1 MKRPKELSKSSQ
13 KEATEVGI
21 IIDKNTRVIVQNIT
35 GTQGSFHT
43 RLMLDYCTKIVAGV
57 TPGKGGKDF
66 NGIPVFDT
74 VEEAKAKYSPNASI
88 IFVPAP
94 FAADAALE
102 AMENGLKTIVIITEH
117 IPIRDAINVMAY
129 AKQVKATIIGPNTPG
144 IITPGAC
151 KLGIMPSH
159 IFKSGG
165 VGLVSRSGTLTYE
178 IAAGLSN
185 KWLGQSTCLGLGG
198 DPITGLNFIDALD
211 MFEKDSQTKAV
222 VLIGEIG
229 GNLEELAAQH
239 IAAREYSKPV
249 VAFIAGR
256 SAPSGKRMGHAG
268 AIVMG
273 KAGTAENKIDAFRKA
288 GVEVAEKPGDVAE
301 MLAKR
306 LVSKR

>member
-1 MKRPKELSKSSQ
+1 MRQLSELCKSSLR
-13 KEATEVGI
+13 EATNMGI
-21 IIDKNTRVIVQNIT
+21 IVDGNTRAIVQNIT
-35 GTQGSFHT
+35 GTQGSFHAK
-43 RLMLDYCTKIVAGV
+43 LMINYGTKIVAGV

-66 NGIPVFDT
+66 DGIPVYDT
-74 VEEAKAKYSPNASI
+74 VEEAKLQHAPNASI

-102 AMENGLKTIVIITEH
+102 SLENGLNTIVIITEH
-117 IPIRDAINVMAY
+117 IPIKDAINVMAY
-129 AKQVKATIIGPNTPG
+129 AKQVNATVIGPNTPG

-159 IFKSGG
+159 IFKSGN

-178 IAAGLSN
+178 IAAGLS
-185 KWLGQSTCLGLGG
+185 KKQLGQSTCLGLGG
-198 DPITGLNFIDALD
+198 DPITGLNFVDALS
-211 MFEKDSQTKAV
+211 MYEKDPQTEAV

-239 IAAREYSKPV
+239 IAVNKYPKPV
-249 VAFIAGR
+249 VAFVAGR

-273 KAGTAENKIDAFRKA
+273 KAGTAENKIEAFRKA

-301 MLAKR
+301 ILARR
-306 LVSKR
+306 LASER